1 MFHMAKNMKHLNNV
15 QIKPF
20 FRISVFNSLLDGLE
34 TLTTFR
40 INEFKYKQLQK
51 NSVMN
56 NEKIVRREMILTSL
70 RRLARLFS
78 DMVDRCPAPLFF

>member
-1 MFHMAKNMKHLNNV
+1 M
-15 QIKPF
+15 
-20 FRISVFNSLLDGLE
+20 FNSLLGGLE

-40 INEFKYKQLQK
+40 KNEFKYKQLQK